1 MRVFKPAKTAPT
13 MIDVRN
19 TYAMLVLVIRSVGEI
34 WNIAAPVA
42 MVRLPI
48 EMTLHNPQPTN
59 SDCIRIRSVSPV
71 GILVKITN
79 KIVPVTIG

>member
-1 MRVFKPAKTAPT
+1 M
-13 MIDVRN
+13 MDVRN

-59 SDCIRIRSVSPV
+59 TDCIRIRSVSPV
-71 GILVKITN
+71 GMLVKITN
-79 KIVPVTIG
+79 NIVPVTIG